1 MLYTDAQLSRH
12 HSAARTLLQ
21 HDDWPTLYTTAR
33 FIKNNV
39 IGNATKKQLYVEWGI
54 VPRLVTLIAHTIAQ
68 AVETQPDPEGV
79 VAQRQAVAQEC
90 LVILASVCQG
100 SPQGLRLALDHDLV
114 PVLCRLIRPNAFPA
128 AMVAAAL
135 SAFKAILAQIRWARH
150 PASQALVSVL
160 TLSTTHPVPTAT
172 MNVGATH
179 AEHRAEGESATGPHQ
194 AASWAVADAI
204 QLDRATVYLLVE
216 LLDPM
221 SDLWGQQTVP
231 TSMRTTVAQTSALVL
246 ARLCEVAPIEDK
258 VDGDESLDIT
268 FLDRDGGGLDAQKS
282 DSPVDFPLVLQARA
296 IQLLI
301 RLMTSPKTRLQAAA
315 LDAIASLIRD
325 RFPMAS
331 VVMHTSPD
339 AVSNPAPSPVPS
351 SALAAILDM
360 SRPSNSSTQDD
371 TVRLIYGLTGST
383 DTMVQMLA
391 VTCMAYLHRAK
402 VIPQFESHM
411 AQSVVPTLVR
421 LMCGFRFRKG
431 PEGITGVV
439 WDALATRYIE
449 DPELAASNGQS
460 SLMPSDEYIGYNASW
475 TPRRSSGYTP
485 ASITTDSHALIPV
498 YMHIPIVLAYLAAD
512 REPMQQ
518 ACCDAGAI
526 PVLVDIL
533 CKLVHSSSEDPFP
546 THLLAESAGAGS
558 LGDPGAVSDMDR
570 LRESVLIAL
579 AALCSNSE
587 ACRDKLA
594 ARGLRAIVQSLGYRH
609 AGIRVAACQC
619 IRSLSRSVKQLRT
632 HLVDVKVGG
641 PLYKLLD
648 DPQLPVRLSAMDAL
662 CNIVLSFSPIRTLVI
677 DEGGIEKCVSL
688 TDDPVLDVRMKALRI
703 LKNLVY
709 RATESVVARTMN
721 ALSFDRLAELAL
733 GSDASIQQ
741 QTLGFLRNVTTIG
754 AQWNANLLAGLGE
767 ARFLQVLQAALQP
780 TAAPLL
786 VEALYIIVNFST
798 GGGRLRSWVMRQAPL
813 VHAIEAS
820 LQSDSSDVIIAAVW
834 CVTNL
839 TMPDSEDGEDEAPG
853 RHNGRN
859 EDQVSVTATMGSD
872 IQPLSTAMDTE
883 ETAEPADDSHPLL
896 EATLSLSDR
905 IERFKEA
912 GVERCLQR
920 LTEYPHLEVRN
931 RAKAALAHFSTARSL
946 LPPTGGTTQ
955 SEYPSVFV
963 A

>member
-1 MLYTDAQLSRH
+1 MLYTDAQLARH
-12 HSAARTLLQ
+12 HSAAQTLLQ
-21 HDDWPTLYTTAR
+21 HDDWPTLYTAAR
-33 FIKNNV
+33 FIKNTV
-39 IGNATKKQLYVEWGI
+39 IGNATKKQLYVDWGI
-54 VPRLVTLIAHTIAQ
+54 VPRLVALIAHTIAQ
-68 AVETQPDPEGV
+68 ATGAQPDPEGATV
-79 VAQRQAVAQEC
+79 QRQAVAQEC
-90 LVILASVCQG
+90 LVIVASLSQ
-100 SPQGLRLALDHDLV
+100 SLPQGLRVALDQGLV
-114 PVLCRLIRPNAFPA
+114 PVLCQLIRPNAFPA
-128 AMVAAAL
+128 ALVAAAL
-135 SAFKAILAQIRWARH
+135 HAFKAILTQIRWARH
-150 PASQALVSVL
+150 PVSQALVSVL
-160 TLSTTHPVPTAT
+160 TL
-172 MNVGATH
+172 GATDPLPSSALNVAAAH
-179 AEHRAEGESATGPHQ
+179 AESVPVSRQGAP
-194 AASWAVADAI
+194 WAMVDAVR
-204 QLDRATVYLLVE
+204 LDRATVYLLVE
-216 LLDPM
+216 LLDPL
-221 SDLWGQQTVP
+221 SDLWGHQTVP
-231 TSMRTTVAQTSALVL
+231 ASLRTTIAQTSALVL
-246 ARLCEVAPIEDK
+246 ARLCEVAPIQEKVGSED
-258 VDGDESLDIT
+258 SLDIT
-268 FLDRDGGGLDAQKS
+268 TLDRDVVGPDAPKP

-296 IQLLI
+296 IQLLT
-301 RLMTSPKTRLQAAA
+301 RLTTSPKSRLQAAA

-325 RFPMAS
+325 RFPMAN
-331 VVMHTSPD
+331 VVMRTLPGTMSD
-339 AVSNPAPSPVPS
+339 PAPSPVPS
-351 SALAAILDM
+351 STLAAILDM
-360 SRPSNSSTQDD
+360 SHSSTPSPTQDD
-371 TVRLIYGLTGST
+371 TVQLIYGLTGST

-402 VIPQFESHM
+402 VIPQFENHM

-460 SLMPSDEYIGYNASW
+460 SLMPSDEFIGYNASW
-475 TPRRSSGYTP
+475 APRRSSGYST
-485 ASITTDSHALIPV
+485 ASLAIDSQALTPV

-533 CKLVHSSSEDPFP
+533 CKLVHSSSEDSSP
-546 THLLAESAGAGS
+546 TKPLAESTGAGS
-558 LGDPGAVSDMDR
+558 SGESDAVSDMDR

-609 AGIRVAACQC
+609 AGIRMAACQC

-632 HLVDVKVGG
+632 QLVDVKVGG

-648 DPQLPVRLSAMDAL
+648 DPQLSVRLSAMDAL
-662 CNIVLSFSPIRTLVI
+662 CNIVLSFSPIRTLII

-688 TDDPVLDVRMKALRI
+688 TEDPVLGVRMKALRI

-709 RATESVVARTMN
+709 RATESVVARTMA
-721 ALSFDRLAELAL
+721 ALSFDRLADLAL
-733 GSDASIQQ
+733 SSDASIRQQ
-741 QTLGFLRNVTTIG
+741 ALGFLRNVTTIG

-786 VEALYIIVNFST
+786 VEALYIVVNFST

-839 TMPDSEDGEDEAPG
+839 TMPDSDDGDDEAPG
-853 RHNGRN
+853 RFNDRS

-872 IQPLSTAMDTE
+872 SQPLATAMDTE
-883 ETAEPADDSHPLL
+883 ETVGPAESGCPLL
-896 EATLSLSDR
+896 EPTMSLGDR